1 MQSSVCCCLQGRAG
15 TAIHLEG
22 LRQLQSMK
30 GRDGQLTMD
39 KWQKKNESTSRIWSQ
54 DVYRNVFSLRN
65 VPVIAA
71 AGRYPEIM
79 CFCIS
84 FPKSCDFPSHSLC
97 SLRSYIISKCS
108 QFLWHA
114 LSAFTRKAATSVLSS
129 SQVGFETFKIGI
141 IGMSPT
147 AKTTN
152 HQPTNQTSV
161 EHPAFAACARSRASS
176 TAFWQAGLR
185 LGGGLGAI
193 KFPSYLVCS
202 AMAII

>member
-39 KWQKKNESTSRIWSQ
+39 KWQKKKWKHQPHLITR
-54 DVYRNVFSLRN
+54 
-65 VPVIAA
+65 
-71 AGRYPEIM
+71 
-79 CFCIS
+79 CIS
-84 FPKSCDFPSHSLC
+84 KCLQPSQCSRHSSGRSVSRNYVFLYQFPKKLWFPQPFIVF
-97 SLRSYIISKCS
+97 LRSYIISKCS